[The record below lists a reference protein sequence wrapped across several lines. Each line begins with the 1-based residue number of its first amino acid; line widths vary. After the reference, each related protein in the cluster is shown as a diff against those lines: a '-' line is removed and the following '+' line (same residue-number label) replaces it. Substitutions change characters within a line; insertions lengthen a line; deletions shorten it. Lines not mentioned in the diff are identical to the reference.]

1 MFNSVSLRGFL
12 PGLHLVGAVMLAFGV
27 AGATSVQPARAAAPK
42 AAQAPAQQD
51 FASTDEALAAL
62 IKALES
68 GDTKALLGIL
78 GPGSEKLVVSGDPV
92 ADENGRKRFLDSYA
106 AAHTLTPQADGRATL
121 VIGENA
127 WPWPIPLVQANDRWH
142 FDATTGAQEIINR
155 RIGRNELETIRTL
168 LTAVE
173 AEKDYFD
180 RLKRGAG
187 TGAYAER
194 FLSTADLQDGLYWEV
209 DAGEAPSPLGPLVEQ
224 AEDEGYPGAD
234 SASGKQVPY
243 HGYMFRI
250 LKAQGPNAPGGAKD
264 YVKGGQ
270 MTEGFAIV
278 AWPAQY
284 EGSGVVTFLV
294 DQDGVVFQKDL
305 GPATA
310 KIAASMTRFD
320 PDFTWARVDIKD

>member
-1 MFNSVSLRGFL
+1 MFKSPSLRDL
-12 PGLHLVGAVMLAFGV
+12 RPGMRLVGACMLAVGV
-27 AGATSVQPARAAAPK
+27 AGAAVAQPARTAAPK
-42 AAQAPAQQD
+42 AAQLPAQQD

-62 IKALES
+62 IKALEA
-68 GDTKALLGIL
+68 GDTKALRGIF

-92 ADENGRKRFLDSYA
+92 ADENGRKKFLESYA
-106 AAHTLTPQADGRATL
+106 AAHTLTLQEDGRATL

-127 WPWPIPLVQANDRWH
+127 WPWAIPLVQVNNRWH

-168 LTAVE
+168 LTTVE
-173 AEKDYFD
+173 AQKDYFD
-180 RLKRGAG
+180 RLKRGTG

-194 FLSTADLQDGLYWEV
+194 FLSTPDLQDGLYWPV

-224 AEDEGYPGAD
+224 AEDEGYPGD
-234 SASGKQVPY
+234 TMPTGKQAPY
-243 HGYMFRI
+243 HGYLFRI

-270 MTEGFAIV
+270 MTEGFAVV

-310 KIAASMTRFD
+310 KVAAGITRFD
-320 PDFTWARVDIKD
+320 PDLTWARVDVKD